1 MDLIS
6 NLYLIIFI
14 QIILFRVFFSRIW
27 FHLIILLI
35 ILEIFILLIFLII
48 NFFLLL
54 NKLSSFFI
62 FLFITLRVSEARIG
76 LSMLTILVRRHG
88 NDYIKIIIF

>member
-1 MDLIS
+1 M
-6 NLYLIIFI
+6 
-14 QIILFRVFFSRIW
+14 
-27 FHLIILLI
+27 
-35 ILEIFILLIFLII
+35 LLIFLII

-54 NKLSSFFI
+54 NKLRSFFI

-76 LSMLTILVRRHG
+76 LSILTILVRRHG